1 MIKEDI
7 QAIKAIDELSR
18 LLTEAGIEHV
28 IDRYTGPGAFF
39 NQIRINMTEDF
50 FYSAICHY
58 GSYGYGSGRIEVYN
72 FFEEPIGCL
81 TPEEACKIM
90 CDWVSKWKKKGPRQ
104 YECNEHENN

>member
-1 MIKEDI
+1 MNKEDI

-18 LLTEAGIEHV
+18 LLTEAGIEHEV
-28 IDRYTGPGAFF
+28 VREQEVYYMT
-39 NQIRINMTEDF
+39 NQIRIYMKEDF

-90 CDWVSKWKKKGPRQ
+90 CDWVSKWKKKGK
-104 YECNEHENN
+104 NT